1 MGQAHSEEVRSREDI
16 SAELAEKFAR
26 KCFEPLEL
34 YCFKDNFKALAD
46 QQQHIRYLKEDVI
59 SKFLELPDVLNTP
72 PAVLG
77 FEPMIICVA
86 ILTDRYTKI
95 LAKGAATRRKL
106 LFKSLAV
113 YDRKLSEIEK
123 RPASP
128 TVDAGDDEEATKED
142 GGSSGTAAAGAT
154 GRSHAPGF
162 AIDEAG
168 DEEDDDLGAA
178 GDADD
183 DELVLAAL
191 NSLDLND
198 AFKTGDLHAAST
210 RGAMIPADNFRRLIM
225 LLLLVAPLGPQEI
238 LSTYADR
245 VAGDELEGLRDTANN
260 ILSSLINV
268 ERSPGITFAQFR
280 RIIPTNLPFL
290 FQGFSSLFEKFL
302 FSRNLDFSKKRKESV
317 STTGT
322 AGSSSIGSPPSSPPA
337 IRRVRTSS
345 SSLPPVLRDKGHILT
360 PNLVSQLSFF
370 IPGSELFRRLRL
382 LYSGADAGF
391 SMGSFE
397 TKVFNWRAPTL
408 LLVSGTRLAESP
420 SNSHHHVQGAEGLF
434 TDSLPPRRFPD
445 GSPAGR
451 SEDRVVFG
459 LLVKQPWRTAHR
471 ECFGDADTLLFQLS
485 PVHDVFRASSM
496 NTNYVSFA
504 KPPSAAFPGITVGC
518 PRPNPRRR
526 RDTRPCAPWA
536 PCRSFEYGVFTH
548 DYTSRGGAFAT
559 SCARRYDFQDRFQIE
574 DIEVWGCGGDDE
586 AKAQRERW
594 EWEHREAEARRRI
607 NLGTGDREADRA
619 LLEMAGLVGNNRS
632 GGSMN

>member
-1 MGQAHSEEVRSREDI
+1 
-16 SAELAEKFAR
+16 
-26 KCFEPLEL
+26 
-34 YCFKDNFKALAD
+34 
-46 QQQHIRYLKEDVI
+46 
-59 SKFLELPDVLNTP
+59 
-72 PAVLG
+72 
-77 FEPMIICVA
+77 
-86 ILTDRYTKI
+86 
-95 LAKGAATRRKL
+95 
-106 LFKSLAV
+106 
-113 YDRKLSEIEK
+113 
-123 RPASP
+123 
-128 TVDAGDDEEATKED
+128 
-142 GGSSGTAAAGAT
+142 
-154 GRSHAPGF
+154 
-162 AIDEAG
+162 
-168 DEEDDDLGAA
+168 
-178 GDADD
+178 
-183 DELVLAAL
+183 
-191 NSLDLND
+191 
-198 AFKTGDLHAAST
+198 
-210 RGAMIPADNFRRLIM
+210 M

-408 LLVSGTRLAESP
+408 LLVSGTRLAESA
-420 SNSHHHVQGAEGLF
+420 NSHHHVQGAEGLF

-518 PRPNPRRR
+518 PPPKSATASRHPTLRTLGPVSLVI
-526 RDTRPCAPWA
+526 DS
-536 PCRSFEYGVFTH
+536 SF
-548 DYTSRGGAFAT
+548 D
-559 SCARRYDFQDRFQIE
+559 CARRYDFQDRFQIE